1 MWKKVVAPAVLV
13 SILWI
18 AGSSITN
25 YYIQGVY
32 ESHARALEE
41 NVATIRAGWA
51 MQDAL
56 WRLEAIVM
64 EAAGKDLPE
73 ARSEVNELKSVFLQ
87 HLEDAERTSVTPE
100 EQVLVNAVRER
111 FAVYRDHI
119 GFDAID
125 LGDGGPQSDP
135 SARPAWQPAEK
146 EGTMRLARAVAQL
159 CRRLTDL
166 NERILAES
174 TARSVR
180 LGRVVN
186 SVHLTFL
193 IAGPIV
199 GVLCGLWVARGLRR
213 SLSEISVTL
222 RDAAGDLDRKVGS
235 VQVRALDD
243 LPALQ
248 EQVHAVAE
256 RIRRVMEELEQSRQK
271 AMLTERLAAVGELAT
286 GVAHELRNPLTSVK
300 LLIQTAAK
308 RPGQSAIE
316 EKPLQVARQEIARM
330 ENVIQGLLDFA
341 RPPQLRRV
349 PHDLRET
356 VRRALN
362 LVAGHAT
369 GQQVRVVEEFP
380 AEPVVVDGDPDQLHQ
395 VFVNLALNGIEAM
408 EEGGR
413 MQVSI
418 SSGGALGGRRVVFR
432 DSGSGIP
439 QEIMGRIFEPF
450 VTSKQRGTGLG
461 LAISRRIVEDHGGAL
476 HAANRAEGGAMF
488 TVELPSFETYPEAA
502 DAQDS
507 GD

>member
-135 SARPAWQPAEK
+135 STRPTWQPAEK
-146 EGTMRLARAVAQL
+146 EATMRLARAVAQL

-186 SVHLTFL
+186 CVHLTFL

-256 RIRRVMEELEQSRQK
+256 RIRRDGGTRAEPSKGHADR
-271 AMLTERLAAVGELAT
+271 AT
-286 GVAHELRNPLTSVK
+286 GGGRRAGDGRGSRIAHPLTSVK

-316 EKPLQVARQEIARM
+316 EKPLQVARREIARM

-341 RPPQLRRV
+341 RPPIARV

-395 VFVNLALNGIEAM
+395 VFVNLAAQQDRGDGRGRSNAGIDFE
-408 EEGGR
+408 R
-413 MQVSI
+413 RR
-418 SSGGALGGRRVVFR
+418 SGQAPSRVP
-432 DSGSGIP
+432 G
-439 QEIMGRIFEPF
+439 
-450 VTSKQRGTGLG
+450 
-461 LAISRRIVEDHGGAL
+461 
-476 HAANRAEGGAMF
+476 
-488 TVELPSFETYPEAA
+488 
-502 DAQDS
+502 
-507 GD
+507 

>member
-56 WRLEAIVM
+56 WRLESIVM
-64 EAAGKDLPE
+64 EAAGRDLPE
-73 ARSEVNELKSVFLQ
+73 ARSEADELKSVFLQ

-362 LVAGHAT
+362 LVAGHASR
-369 GQQVRVVEEFP
+369 QQVRVVEEFP

-408 EEGGR
+408 EEGGQMR
-413 MQVSI
+413 VSI
-418 SSGGALGGRRVVFR
+418 SSGGGLGGRRVVFR

-476 HAANRAEGGAMF
+476 DAANRAEGGAMF